1 MNRDLTEKEILEIEQ
16 LKKNLQTEEALEELY
31 KNAKLSIFDV
41 EPEKNG
47 NPIAIVTGGQPGS
60 GKSGLVKLAVKRFT
74 EAYKDYIILDVDQY
88 RGACAGANIILEKY
102 PEFYSDLTD
111 GAVGKVMGRLIEDA
125 INGGYNFIFE
135 GTMGKSADIVD
146 KLKNS
151 DKNFDI
157 LAQLMAVSREE
168 SLISIIDRYIGM
180 KNSMYFGRLT
190 SIKAHDDRYYN
201 FPNVAE
207 TLEDKGAIVEVY
219 ERGGLR
225 DDLPR
230 IIYRTNN
237 SKNKYKSTIEALKA
251 GRKNSLVECMKSD
264 PKGRMER
271 LRRQME
277 VLETSEGPLEQLK
290 ATEDIING
298 TYEIWQ
304 NYEISM

>member
-1 MNRDLTEKEILEIEQ
+1 MIRDLTEKEKLEIEQ
-16 LKKNLQTEEALEELY
+16 LKKNLETEEALEELY

-88 RGACAGANIILEKY
+88 RGACTGANIILEKY

-111 GAVGKVMGRLIEDA
+111 GAVGKVMARLIEDA

-146 KLKNS
+146 KLKKS
-151 DKNFDI
+151 DKNFDV

-180 KNSMYFGRLT
+180 KNSMCFGRLT
-190 SIKAHDDRYYN
+190 SIKAHD
-201 FPNVAE
+201 
-207 TLEDKGAIVEVY
+207 
-219 ERGGLR
+219 ER
-225 DDLPR
+225 
-230 IIYRTNN
+230 
-237 SKNKYKSTIEALKA
+237 
-251 GRKNSLVECMKSD
+251 
-264 PKGRMER
+264 
-271 LRRQME
+271 
-277 VLETSEGPLEQLK
+277 
-290 ATEDIING
+290 
-298 TYEIWQ
+298 
-304 NYEISM
+304 